1 MQIVVGIIGI
11 IGSFLIIIYRAP
23 IKHFMGQVEW
33 AERYFGPGGTYTFLL
48 FFALFLFFLSLT
60 IMTGAMDFLF
70 GGFLKS
76 FFGSVK

>member
-1 MQIVVGIIGI
+1 MQVAVGIIGVI
-11 IGSFLIIIYRAP
+11 ASILILIYRFP

-48 FFALFLFFLSLT
+48 FFSIFLFFLSLT
-60 IMTGAMDFLF
+60 IMTGGLDFLF
-70 GGFLKS
+70 GGFLRS